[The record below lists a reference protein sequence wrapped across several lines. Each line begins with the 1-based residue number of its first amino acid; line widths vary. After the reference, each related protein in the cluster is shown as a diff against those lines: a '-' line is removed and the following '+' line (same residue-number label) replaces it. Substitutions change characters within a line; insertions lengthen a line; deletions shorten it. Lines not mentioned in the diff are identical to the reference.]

1 MQLAG
6 GEAPLISVQ
15 LAQALLQSKNAQ
27 GLDEA
32 VTLLRRAIAREGE
45 NAMAYNMLGQAYY
58 EKGLMPQSELARA
71 QGLFYFGDV
80 KQAQMFA
87 KRAQAGLKP
96 GTPEWVKADDILNF
110 KPPT

>member
-1 MQLAG
+1 
-6 GEAPLISVQ
+6 
-15 LAQALLQSKNAQ
+15 
-27 GLDEA
+27 
-32 VTLLRRAIAREGE
+32 
-45 NAMAYNMLGQAYY
+45 MAYNMLGQAYY
-58 EKGLMPQSELARA
+58 EKGLLPQSELARA